1 MEKEKFE
8 FGVDCRIC
16 GDEHTILANETDV
29 CHWQDGALIQ
39 DVLPYL
45 TASERE
51 LFISGTCD
59 NCWTEMFG
67 ENGDY
72 DSGVDFQDQYAI
84 M

>member
-1 MEKEKFE
+1 MEKKMVE

-16 GDEHTILANETDV
+16 GDAHTVMADEKDV
-29 CHWQDGALIQ
+29 CHWQDGSLIQ
-39 DVLPYL
+39 DVMPYL

-67 ENGDY
+67 TEEVEEDYY
-72 DSGVDFQDQYAI
+72 DSGIDF
-84 M
+84 